1 MKESLGSTF
10 LYNIIIVFIAIVF
23 AILAATL
30 TYYKAYKV
38 NTRIIN
44 SIEKF
49 EGYND
54 LSIKEI
60 DNTLTSIGY
69 MYKDNHKCPTQKN
82 GAKLA
87 TPESEQ
93 FRYCVYYYPKDG
105 DDRHYSYA
113 VMTYIT
119 LDIPVVSMFLQIP
132 IYTRTN
138 RIYRF
143 NG

>member
-10 LYNIIIVFIAIVF
+10 LYNIIIVFIAIIF

-44 SIEKF
+44 SIERY
-49 EGYND
+49 EGYNK
-54 LSIKEI
+54 LSIREI
-60 DNTLTSIGY
+60 DNTLKTVGYTS
-69 MYKDNHKCPTQKN
+69 KDDYKCPSKKN
-82 GAKLA
+82 GADLA
-87 TPESEQ
+87 TPESKQ
-93 FRYCVYYYPKDG
+93 FRYCVYYYPKDK

-113 VMTYIT
+113 VMTYVT

-132 IYTRTN
+132 IYTKSN